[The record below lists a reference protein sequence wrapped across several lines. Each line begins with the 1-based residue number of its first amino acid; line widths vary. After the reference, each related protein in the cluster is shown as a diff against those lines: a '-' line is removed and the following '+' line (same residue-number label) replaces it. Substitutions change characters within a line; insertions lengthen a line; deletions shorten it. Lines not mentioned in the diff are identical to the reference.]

1 MSSNRSDDDTL
12 FNWPPAPA
20 EMDRIAV
27 LDVARPPQPPPETL
41 TELPPPAHVRKSRRR
56 AHMSRRRRVLRAPRD
71 PWLTLAAGMIIGMVL
86 PGLLQVRP
94 AVLPTAH
101 AEGQLPDTT
110 GTHAATNEVVAL
122 RAMQALLRG
131 DVVTARTPAG
141 LVEPAASAPTAGA
154 SLIAAPSTPAN
165 PAAAAPAS
173 ASETPPAVVSTA
185 VPLPERGEPIP
196 IRKRSRRAAAR
207 DVAPAV
213 IAPLDARDLEVRSVL
228 QAYERAWT
236 RMDVAATRSLWPS
249 ADVDR
254 VQAAFDPV
262 REQRLELAA
271 CDIGLHGD
279 RALAVCLGTRRFL
292 PRAGSTVAQVE
303 RGRWE
308 FELERSDSGWQISA
322 VDKP

>member
-20 EMDRIAV
+20 EMDRIDV
-27 LDVARPPQPPPETL
+27 LDVARPPQPAPEAL
-41 TELPPPAHVRKSRRR
+41 TELPPPAHIRKSRRR
-56 AHMSRRRRVLRAPRD
+56 ARLPRRRRALTAPRD
-71 PWLTLAAGMIIGMVL
+71 PWLPLAAGMIIGMVL
-86 PGLLQVRP
+86 PGVLQVRP

-101 AEGQLPDTT
+101 AEGQVPDTA
-110 GTHAATNEVVAL
+110 GPHAASNEVAAL

-131 DVVTARTPAG
+131 DVVAVRTPAV
-141 LVEPAASAPTAGA
+141 LAEPAASAPSAATSLGA
-154 SLIAAPSTPAN
+154 AAATPVG
-165 PAAAAPAS
+165 PVAAAPAS
-173 ASETPPAVVSTA
+173 AAATPPAVVSGA
-185 VPLPERGEPIP
+185 PPQPEAGAPLPK
-196 IRKRSRRAAAR
+196 RKRARRAAAR
-207 DVAPAV
+207 DVPTAV
-213 IAPLDARDLEVRSVL
+213 VAPLDARDLEVRSVL

-236 RMDVAATRSLWPS
+236 RMDVEATRSLWPS

-254 VQAAFDPV
+254 VQAAFEPV

-292 PRAGSTVAQVE
+292 PRAGSTVAQIE

-308 FELERSDSGWQISA
+308 FELERSDSGWQIST
-322 VDKP
+322 VDHP